1 MTTPTHV
8 EAWDTIPRG
17 LDANDHSLSRGSM
30 TQAERDAAERSVYL
44 GRGLTQVTYVDTTA
58 TPAGPE
64 A

>member
-30 TQAERDAAERSVYL
+30 TQAERDAAERSVHL
-44 GRGLTQVTYVDTTA
+44 GGGLTQVTYVDTTA